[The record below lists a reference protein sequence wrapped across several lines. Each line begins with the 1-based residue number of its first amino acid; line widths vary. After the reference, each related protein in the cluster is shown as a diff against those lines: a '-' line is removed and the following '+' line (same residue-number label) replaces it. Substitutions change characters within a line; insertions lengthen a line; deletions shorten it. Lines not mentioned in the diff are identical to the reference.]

1 MSDGAEPGIAQR
13 LDLRGLEPP
22 EPMRLALDAVEKLGK
37 GGTVE
42 IVTDREPAL
51 LHREL
56 ERRGHGFA
64 TRNVDGNCMTV
75 IRRGLT

>member
-1 MSDGAEPGIAQR
+1 MSTEAEAGPAQR

-22 EPMRLALDAVEKLGK
+22 EPMRLALDAVERLDK
-37 GGTVE
+37 GETVE
-42 IVTDREPAL
+42 IVTDREPML

-56 ERRGHGFA
+56 GRRGHGFA
-64 TRNVDGNCMTV
+64 TRNVDGDCLTV

>member
-1 MSDGAEPGIAQR
+1 MTADAGTGCEQR

-22 EPMRLALDAVEKLGK
+22 EPMRLALDAVERLGK
-37 GGTVE
+37 GETVE
-42 IVTDREPAL
+42 IVTDREPTL

-64 TRNVDGNCMTV
+64 MRSVDGDCLTG

>member
-1 MSDGAEPGIAQR
+1 MTAGAGTGTAGR

-22 EPMRLALDAVEKLGK
+22 EPMRLALDAVERLEK
-37 GGTVE
+37 GETVE

-64 TRNVDGNCMTV
+64 TRNVDGDCLTV